1 MARGILGLAA
11 LERKLKRMPDKALAK
26 IKAAM
31 EQGADEVVS
40 MMRSLAPE
48 DDGDLRDSIGWTWG
62 KKPKYATALATAKA
76 SLGGD
81 LTLTIYAGN
90 SKVRYAHLIEFGT
103 AAHTN
108 GGMFAGSNHPGT
120 KGQPFFFV
128 SWRANRKKV
137 KARIRR
143 AVRNAAKEEAAS

>member
-11 LERKLKRMPDKALAK
+11 LERKLKRMPDNAIAK
-26 IKAAM
+26 IKIAM

-62 KKPKYATALATAKA
+62 KKPKYATALATATA

-90 SKVRYAHLIEFGT
+90 SKVRYAHLVEFGT

-108 GGMFAGSNHPGT
+108 GGMFAGSEHPGT

-143 AVRNAAKEEAAS
+143 AVRSDAKEEAAK

>member
-1 MARGILGLAA
+1 MASGIVGLAK
-11 LERKLKRMPDKALAK
+11 LERKLKSLPDKAIAK
-26 IKAAM
+26 IKTAM
-31 EQGADEVVS
+31 EEGAEEIVT

-48 DDGDLRDSIGWTWG
+48 DSGALRDSLGWTWG

-76 SLGGD
+76 NLGGD
-81 LTLTIYAGN
+81 LTITIYAGN

-108 GGMFAGSNHPGT
+108 GGVFAGSHHPGT

-128 SWRANRKKV
+128 SLRANRKKV
-137 KARIRR
+137 KSRIRR
-143 AVRNAAKEEAAS
+143 AVNKAAREVAS